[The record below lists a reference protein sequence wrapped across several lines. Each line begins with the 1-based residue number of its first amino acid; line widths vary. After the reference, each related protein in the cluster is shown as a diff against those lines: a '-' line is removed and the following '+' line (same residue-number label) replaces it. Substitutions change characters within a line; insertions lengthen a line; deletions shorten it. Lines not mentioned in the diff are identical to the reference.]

1 MAVYDSI
8 DDVKGRVP
16 RQIWEAGPSS
26 QPSVAEVTH
35 WLAASSAWVEDTLR
49 WKYAVPVTDETDGL
63 VLRQAVSLLVA
74 AQVWDAKG
82 SFNPQSPGT
91 AGADTGARL
100 RKAAYELLGYDPK
113 LARSSLVLPGSVESD
128 SGEAA
133 GGLSDSSFSD
143 PDDSDGVP
151 RLFTIRQEF

>member
-1 MAVYDSI
+1 MAVYATL
-8 DDVKGRVP
+8 DDVKGRIP
-16 RQIWEAGPSS
+16 KQIWEAGPSS
-26 QPSVAEVTH
+26 QPSTSEVTN
-35 WLAASSAWVEDTLR
+35 WLAASSAWVDDTLR
-49 WKYAVPVTDETDGL
+49 WKYAVPITAEADVL

-113 LARSSLVLPGSVESD
+113 LARSSLVLPGTVESD

-133 GGLSDSSFSD
+133 GGLSDSSFTD
-143 PDDSDGVP
+143 PDCEGPP
-151 RLFTIRQEF
+151 RYFTITQEF